1 MKISFITDEVTQSF
15 DEAVRFARQ
24 NGLAGLEL
32 RSVEDTAIDMLP
44 AETLRTWR
52 RRLDA
57 EGLTVCGLAGSF
69 YKCAPE
75 PDAVEAEL
83 AKLERLCAAAD
94 IFWAARSSAALHS
107 SHRRKGPCPPKRW
120 RLILSGPYACCSSAA
135 KRCCWGGPQ
144 RQHLNHAAL
153 ARLVETHRLAP
164 CAQSST
170 RAIACTTPW
179 AKRPI
184 RTATRPSVPSC
195 PCTSRTRCA
204 LCRKSYCV
212 KVGTGQVGYP
222 LCCAA
227 LRRTAM
233 RAGCPW
239 RPITVWIPT

>member
-1 MKISFITDEVTQSF
+1 MEVLMKISFITDEVTQSF

-24 NGLAGLEL
+24 NSLAGLEL

-94 IFWAARSSAALHS
+94 ILGCAFIRGFAFFAPEE
-107 SHRRKGPCPPKRW
+107 GPLPAETLAPYFERPV
-120 RLILSGPYACCSSAA
+120 RLLE
-135 KRCCWGGPQ
+135 Q
-144 RQHLNHAAL
+144 RGKTLLLEADPSVNTSNHAAL
-153 ARLVETHRLAP
+153 ARLVEAIGS
-164 CAQSST
+164 QSST

-184 RTATRPSVPSC
+184 RTATRPSVPSL
-195 PCTSRTRCA
+195 PMCTSRTRCA
-204 LCRKSYCV
+204 LCRK
-212 KVGTGQVGYP
+212 
-222 LCCAA
+222 A
-227 LRRTAM
+227 TA
-233 RAGCPW
+233 
-239 RPITVWIPT
+239 